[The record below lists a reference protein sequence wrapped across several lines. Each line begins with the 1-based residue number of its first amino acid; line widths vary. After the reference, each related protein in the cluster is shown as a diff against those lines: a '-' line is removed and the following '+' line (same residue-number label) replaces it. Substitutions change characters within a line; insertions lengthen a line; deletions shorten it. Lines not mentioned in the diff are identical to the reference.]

1 MYIYIY
7 IYINMFLDLG
17 DCFFRFL
24 EVFSSKREGWRGG
37 GGDCRKHGTFEGRMK
52 EETLANFFQ

>member
-1 MYIYIY
+1 MYLY

-24 EVFSSKREGWRGG
+24 EVFSSKPEGWRGG
-37 GGDCRKHGTFEGRMK
+37 GVEGGIAENTALLRA
-52 EETLANFFQ
+52 E